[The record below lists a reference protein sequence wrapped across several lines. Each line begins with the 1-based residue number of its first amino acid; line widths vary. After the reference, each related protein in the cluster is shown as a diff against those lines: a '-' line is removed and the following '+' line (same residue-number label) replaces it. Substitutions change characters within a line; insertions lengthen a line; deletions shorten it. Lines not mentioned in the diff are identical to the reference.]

1 MSLAGGASG
10 WTARPA
16 AAFQAQPDIREE
28 GEGERNGGGGSGSEG
43 DGEVKSSC
51 GARSLFLLALCPLR
65 RADSGSATQTGR
77 QTKC

>member
-16 AAFQAQPDIREE
+16 AAFQAQPDIRAA
-28 GEGERNGGGGSGSEG
+28 GEGERNGGSGSEG
-43 DGEVKSSC
+43 DGEVESSC

-65 RADSGSATQTGR
+65 WADSGSATQTGR